1 MKKAIIIM
9 LTFFVLFIGSIVF
22 FCVYNYDK
30 IHFGDELLMY
40 SDAKAKGY
48 PVELSYQGESVA
60 VEGYRKTELYRV
72 IIRGQGTRKRHLF
85 RIKCSAEPYVITFG
99 EEYRILVYPCKEE
112 NDTVYYLYENLK
124 KKSRKHYTVS
134 NMKTWEHLTEL
145 VFGKENE

>member
-99 EEYRILVYPCKEE
+99 EEYRILVYPYKEE

>member
-60 VEGYRKTELYRV
+60 VEGYWKTELYRV